1 MLKETIYIPGYMA
14 LEKFEVEYNLD
25 KGTMT
30 VAGKEKPMSNYYK
43 KRAEELQRRK
53 QNG

>member
-1 MLKETIYIPGYMA
+1 MLKETIYIPGYMV

-30 VAGKEKPMSNYYK
+30 VDGREKPMSNYYK